1 MNAKNTSDLPMDEH
15 TLTTPASPEALAKLK
30 LGDIVYIDGTVFT
43 GRIGVYKKLFDEK
56 AEPPVDLRALTN
68 VTFHCSPA
76 VGEESPG
83 EWKVSAVTATAS
95 FRFEKHLPML
105 MDDHGV
111 RVVIGKG
118 GMSPEFYE
126 NHFKRL
132 GAVFLNTVGY
142 GIGAQYGRGV
152 KKVEAVHWLGEL
164 GIAQAMWVLN
174 VKRFG
179 PFLVECDVQG
189 NSLYQMAMKETNE
202 ELKGL
207 YEGLP
212 LPTLKRMGEIHNPE
226 DEVF

>member
-1 MNAKNTSDLPMDEH
+1 MTEMNTSDLPMDEH
-15 TLTTPASPEALAKLK
+15 TLETPATPDALAKLK
-30 LGDIVYIDGTVFT
+30 LGDIVYVDGIVFT
-43 GRIGVYKKLFDEK
+43 ARLGVYKKLFDEK
-56 AEPPVDLRALTN
+56 AEPPVDIQALTN

-76 VGEESPG
+76 VGEKSPG
-83 EWKVSAVTATAS
+83 EWKISAATATAS

-105 MDDHGV
+105 MDQFGV

-118 GMSPEFYE
+118 GMSQEVYE
-126 NHFKRL
+126 KHFKRL

-152 KKVEAVHWLGEL
+152 QKVEAVYWLDEL
-164 GIAQAMWVLN
+164 GIAQAMWVLR
-174 VKRFG
+174 VKRLG

-189 NSLYQMAMKETNE
+189 RSLYQMAMKETNE

-212 LPTLKRMGEIHNPE
+212 LPTLKRLGEIHNPE